1 MDGAWLDRYL
11 REFKADA
18 VATLSPEERQALA
31 PIVALPAQPARL
43 VPAIAR
49 PFVRKWTM
57 ADLWPELSR
66 VAPGG
71 NAQRGRQVFVN
82 AECLRCHR
90 FGNDGGAH
98 GPELTAAASKYDRRS
113 LLESLLEPSRVINE
127 QYQNTTV
134 ALKDGELLVGKLV
147 KDGEDEIM
155 LEPDAV
161 SNPCERIA
169 RSKIDRVYPSP
180 VSPMPEGLLD
190 SFSRQD
196 IADLIAYIES
206 GGREGNAR

>member
-1 MDGAWLDRYL
+1 MKRSAGSGLPDSLTIHARIFSKSRRL
-11 REFKADA
+11 RGQ
-18 VATLSPEERQALA
+18 S
-31 PIVALPAQPARL
+31 
-43 VPAIAR
+43 
-49 PFVRKWTM
+49 
-57 ADLWPELSR
+57 
-66 VAPGG
+66 
-71 NAQRGRQVFVN
+71 N
-82 AECLRCHR
+82 
-90 FGNDGGAH
+90 
-98 GPELTAAASKYDRRS
+98 DRRS

-161 SNPCERIA
+161 SNPRERIA

-190 SFSRQD
+190 SFSQQD